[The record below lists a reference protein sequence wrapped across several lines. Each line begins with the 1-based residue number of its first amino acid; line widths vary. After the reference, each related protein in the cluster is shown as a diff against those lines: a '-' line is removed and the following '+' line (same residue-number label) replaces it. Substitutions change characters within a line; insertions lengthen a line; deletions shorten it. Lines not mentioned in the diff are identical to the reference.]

1 MRIAFLSQMGFS
13 GKVPRTHDNMRVE
26 FAQMCALNADHFP
39 LYDLHPNRNQV
50 PSGYDHIIL
59 LIPKTPKDRE
69 NLYDID
75 VVSLAKNKA
84 KKVWFMQEGPAWI
97 FQDMPLHHQ
106 FWHYKVLTDVDG
118 ILTENKTDISY
129 FKGLV
134 PNKKITDIPS
144 VMIEDSIKDALS
156 VEKQDKAI
164 IGGNFCRWYGGFDSY
179 IVAQEFEVPLFV
191 PSMGRKIEGEEQI
204 EGLTHLPYMNW
215 KEWIYKLAEF
225 KYAVHL
231 MPTIA
236 AGTFAMNC
244 AYLGI
249 PCVGYKDADT
259 QSKLHPQLGVDIGDI
274 ESARKLCNKLKNDT
288 SFYEHQSEVC
298 KNNYHAY
305 HSEEQFVKD
314 MKKLKEVLNG

>member
-1 MRIAFLSQMGFS
+1 MKILFLSQMNFN
-13 GKVPRTHDNMRVE
+13 GKISRNHENMRVE
-26 FAQMCALNADHFP
+26 FAQMCALEADHSFIYNVDNITDN
-39 LYDLHPNRNQV
+39 YDNV
-50 PSGYDHIIL
+50 IL
-59 LIPKTPKDRE
+59 LIPKTESDR
-69 NLYDID
+69 NQLYEFDI
-75 VVSLAKNKA
+75 VSKAKRVG

-106 FWHYKVLTDVDG
+106 FWHYNVLASVDG
-118 ILTENKTDISY
+118 ILTENETDIPY

-134 PNKKITDIPS
+134 PNKPVWDIPS
-144 VMIEDSIKDALS
+144 LMIEDSIKEALN

-179 IVAQEFEVPLFV
+179 IVAQEFGVPLFV
-191 PSMGRKIEGEEQI
+191 PSMGRKIENEEQI
-204 EGLTHLPYMNW
+204 EDLTHLPYMNW

-249 PCVGYKDADT
+249 PCVGYKEADT
-259 QSKLHPQLGVDIGDI
+259 QNKLHPQLSVNIGDL
-274 ESARKLCNKLKNDT
+274 EKARYLCKKLTEDVDFYNK
-288 SFYEHQSEVC
+288 QSETA
-298 KNNYHAY
+298 KQNYEAY
-305 HSEEQFVKD
+305 HSE
-314 MKKLKEVLNG
+314 KEFLIKMDKRLC